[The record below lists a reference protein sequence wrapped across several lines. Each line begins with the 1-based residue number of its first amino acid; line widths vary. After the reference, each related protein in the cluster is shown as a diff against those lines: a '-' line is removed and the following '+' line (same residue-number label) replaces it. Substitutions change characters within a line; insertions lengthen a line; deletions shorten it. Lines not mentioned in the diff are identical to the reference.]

1 MTLAITVEQEQLVDA
16 VNRSAARHAPIDK
29 TRAEF
34 GRIAAGEIPSWWP
47 EFVDNGFHAVH
58 LPGHV
63 GGQDGTLADMA
74 CVVEAAAAALLPG
87 PLLSTVSASAVAS
100 LADSSAKPLLTDLA
114 AGTTAAVVLP
124 EHCDVQAV
132 REGASWRLNGLSGS
146 VLGICAAQRILLP
159 ARTAD
164 GNERWFVVTP
174 GPGLTIESQEGT
186 DLCTDVGVV
195 KLANHVVP
203 DAAEISGLSTERA
216 RCVVVALAACAA
228 AGAVRRCADAA
239 TEYIRTREQFGR
251 PVGAFQ
257 ALQHKAATLLV
268 DSELAASSAWDA
280 VRAAEE
286 PIEQHRLA
294 ASSAA
299 VMAVAAAPD
308 LVLDALLMFGA
319 IGYTWE
325 HDTHLYWRRVT
336 SLAGSLGP
344 STHWTREAGELA
356 RTCKRSTT
364 INLGDVESEF
374 RAQVA
379 ATLDEAMRLSND
391 HYSGDVRTPAWPLGR
406 NATCWRR
413 KGWWRQICPRRG
425 VLALRQCSR

>member
-16 VNRSAARHAPIDK
+16 VNRFVARHAPIDK

-34 GRIAAGEIPSWWP
+34 DRIASGEIPSWWL
-47 EFVDNGFHAVH
+47 EFVDSGFHAVH

-74 CVVEAAAAALLPG
+74 CVVEAAA
-87 PLLSTVSASAVAS
+87 
-100 LADSSAKPLLTDLA
+100 KPLLTDLA
-114 AGTTAAVVLP
+114 AGATAVVILP

-132 REGASWRLNGLSGS
+132 PEGTSWRLSGSSGS
-146 VLGICAAQRILLP
+146 VLGIIAAQYILLP

-164 GNERWFVVTP
+164 GNERWFVATP
-174 GPGLTIESQEGT
+174 GPGLRVEWQEGT
-186 DLCTDVGVV
+186 DLSTDVGA
-195 KLANHVVP
+195 LGLTDHAVP
-203 DAAEISGLSTERA
+203 DIAEISGISTERA

-268 DSELAASSAWDA
+268 NSELAASSAWDA

-286 PIEQHRLA
+286 SIEQNRLA
-294 ASSAA
+294 AASAA
-299 VMAVAAAPD
+299 VMAVGAAPD

-325 HDTHLYWRRVT
+325 HDTHLYWRR
-336 SLAGSLGP
+336 G
-344 STHWTREAGELA
+344 
-356 RTCKRSTT
+356 
-364 INLGDVESEF
+364 
-374 RAQVA
+374 
-379 ATLDEAMRLSND
+379 
-391 HYSGDVRTPAWPLGR
+391 
-406 NATCWRR
+406 
-413 KGWWRQICPRRG
+413 
-425 VLALRQCSR
+425 